1 MTKKEITEYIDRKI
15 KEIKKETECDD
26 CILLIT
32 KDGNGEMRIGI
43 NNEES
48 LVVCADQAIKAY
60 GEQGK
65 NPYTRQTLLLRALT
79 QNLINRIEEEV
90 GEKGVTGEIDDLIP
104 KETEDDP
111 PAEEENGMVKRISKR
126 GKPEAEDD
134 SFVEGK

>member
-1 MTKKEITEYIDRKI
+1 MTEKEIKEYTDRKI

-43 NNEES
+43 NNEEA
-48 LVVCADQAIKAY
+48 LVVCAYQVIKAY

-65 NPYTRQTLLLRALT
+65 NQYTRQTLLLRALT
-79 QNLINRIEEEV
+79 QKLLDEIKEEAGKADCEDH
-90 GEKGVTGEIDDLIP
+90 GIP
-104 KETEDDP
+104 EEAEDDP
-111 PAEEENGMVKRISKR
+111 RMIRRTSKR

-134 SFVEGK
+134 PAVEK

>member
-1 MTKKEITEYIDRKI
+1 MTEKEIKEYTDRKI

-43 NNEES
+43 NNERV
-48 LVVCADQAIKAY
+48 LVLCAHQVIEAY
-60 GEQGK
+60 GKMGK

-79 QNLINRIEEEV
+79 QNLLDEIKEEASKADCESHDIP
-90 GEKGVTGEIDDLIP
+90 EKA
-104 KETEDDP
+104 EDDS
-111 PAEEENGMVKRISKR
+111 PAEEESGMVKRISKR

-134 SFVEGK
+134 PSVEK

>member
-1 MTKKEITEYIDRKI
+1 MDKKEIKEYTDRKI

-48 LVVCADQAIKAY
+48 LVVCAYQVIKAY

-65 NPYTRQTLLLRALT
+65 NPYTRKTCLLRALT
-79 QNLINRIEEEV
+79 QHLINEVKEEFGDMGLSREIEDM
-90 GEKGVTGEIDDLIP
+90 IQ

-111 PAEEENGMVKRISKR
+111 PAEEESGMVKRISKR

-134 SFVEGK
+134 PSVEK

>member
-1 MTKKEITEYIDRKI
+1 MTEKEIKEYTDRKI

-48 LVVCADQAIKAY
+48 LVVCAHQVIKTY
-60 GEQGK
+60 GELGK
-65 NPYTRQTLLLRALT
+65 NPYTRQTCLLRELT
-79 QNLINRIEEEV
+79 QHIIDEIKEEV
-90 GEKGVTGEIDDLIP
+90 DEEGLSREIEDLIQ

-111 PAEEENGMVKRISKR
+111 PAEEDMVKRISKR

-134 SFVEGK
+134 PSVEK

>member
-1 MTKKEITEYIDRKI
+1 MAEKEITEYMIGKI

-26 CILLIT
+26 YILFIG
-32 KDGNGEMRIGI
+32 KDGNGRTCIGLD
-43 NNEES
+43 NEAA
-48 LVVCADQAIKAY
+48 LVGHIRQMIKVY
-60 GEQGK
+60 GKLGK

-79 QNLINRIEEEV
+79 QNLINEV
-90 GEKGVTGEIDDLIP
+90 KEKSGEKGLSGEIDDLIS

-111 PAEEENGMVKRISKR
+111 PAEEESGMVRRISKR

>member
-1 MTKKEITEYIDRKI
+1 MTEKEIEEYIDRKV

-32 KDGNGEMRIGI
+32 KDGKGEMRIGI
-43 NNEES
+43 NNEEA
-48 LVVCADQAIKAY
+48 LVVCAYQVIKAY

-65 NPYTRQTLLLRALT
+65 DPYTRQTC
-79 QNLINRIEEEV
+79 
-90 GEKGVTGEIDDLIP
+90 IP

-111 PAEEENGMVKRISKR
+111 PAEEDMVKRISKR

>member
-1 MTKKEITEYIDRKI
+1 MTEKEIKEYTDRKI

-43 NNEES
+43 NDEET
-48 LVVCADQAIKAY
+48 LVLCAHQVIKAY

-65 NPYTRQTLLLRALT
+65 NPYTRQTLLLRALM
-79 QNLINRIEEEV
+79 QNLLDEIKEAASKADCESHDIPEEA
-90 GEKGVTGEIDDLIP
+90 
-104 KETEDDP
+104 EDDP
-111 PAEEENGMVKRISKR
+111 PAEEESGMVKRISKR

-134 SFVEGK
+134 PSVEK